1 MISLNDLYLLILPQ
15 IIISVVYAINLFD
28 RKGWVK
34 FVFYGSFTLFALSII
49 GIFAK
54 NPLIATWFFWFY
66 FILFIYSILY
76 GLFKIFT
83 TKES

>member
-1 MISLNDLYLLILPQ
+1 MITSDNLYLLILPQ

-34 FVFYGSFTLFALSII
+34 FVFYGSFILFFSSII
-49 GIFAK
+49 AILFK
-54 NPLIATWFFWFY
+54 MPLIATWFFWFY

-83 TKES
+83 AKKS